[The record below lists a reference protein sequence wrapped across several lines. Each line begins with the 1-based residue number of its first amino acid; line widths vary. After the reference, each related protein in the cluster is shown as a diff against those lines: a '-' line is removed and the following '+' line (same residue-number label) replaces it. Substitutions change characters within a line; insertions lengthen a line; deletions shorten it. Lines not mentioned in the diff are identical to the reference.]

1 MSAHSHSLLP
11 LVYPHNIAKCADES
25 EAYEIERIEWVMA
38 SASSRGDEY

>member
-1 MSAHSHSLLP
+1 VLRLAMMETLEE
-11 LVYPHNIAKCADES
+11 AKCADES